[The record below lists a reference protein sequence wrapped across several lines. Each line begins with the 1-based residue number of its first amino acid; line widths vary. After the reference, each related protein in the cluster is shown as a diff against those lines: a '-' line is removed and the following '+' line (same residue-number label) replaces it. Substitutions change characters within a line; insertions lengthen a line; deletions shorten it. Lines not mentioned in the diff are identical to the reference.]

1 MTRES
6 FLSSVESRVN
16 ELVTDPTFANQ
27 WAQVRSKH
35 LLASVAPDVVGEINY
50 TYSPARLIRNATSVL
65 QSVLTLLESNGSL
78 TSLSD
83 SLRRTAEAM
92 EYLANLGE
100 GGRSA
105 TTRNIAAGLYQLA
118 GYEANSLCLA
128 RSLPT
133 PELPTVT
140 RPQAISGVID
150 RWTSFA
156 LQRQFVRLVVDADLL
171 QQRLPELETALLATA
186 NGEDLHPD
194 DVAAL
199 PVAALAVT
207 NFRAFALANLRGPG
221 SQDRFFAACRELDDL
236 LLHTGRSYDLL
247 QMKTLAGAARRMFEH
262 GMWHLLAGFVESD
275 PVWRRYA
282 VLSARGR
289 APNMLN
295 ARGQVEL
302 WESQRRAVAAGLL
315 DEGSR
320 GFSIRMP
327 TSAGKTRIAELAIL
341 RTLTRQGA
349 RKAVYVAPFRALA
362 DEVEGSLAPTLSD
375 LGFRVSSVLG
385 GFEVDELEA
394 QLLSSADLLITTPEK
409 LTLLLR
415 SRPEYF
421 DQVGLVVLDEGHII
435 ESKDRGARYEI
446 LLTQLRRRMS
456 ADAQF
461 LFISAVVSTENAADF
476 AEWLCGDRHA
486 VIDTQWRPA
495 RQLVG
500 IFNAERSGRI
510 TYPQEGPVGG
520 APAPF
525 VLGAARSRD
534 YIDYTPKLHREKTVP
549 FPTRSKGDLTA
560 ELAINFVDQGPVLV
574 FTTQRG
580 WAESVARTIE
590 RGLQLRRQTPGSSI
604 PRAFADVQS
613 GAETIT
619 AVEVAE
625 RWLGVDSLIPRLLR
639 QGIGIHHA
647 GFPDAVRRAIE
658 DDFRSGFIRVLVAT
672 STLAQGV
679 NLPVKTVIVHTVTQ
693 HIEGSTPDDDGE
705 NVPIALRDFRN
716 IAGRAGRATLETE
729 GHVVMVALNDWE
741 ASRLAEFL
749 DAEVDPIRGQLFH
762 LLADLAADRLSDDS
776 FRYQMDSELLALMVE
791 EIVGTAA
798 EKRFEDFLEGSFVRI
813 QALHDG
819 LPLAP
824 LQDQA
829 FKTLDSI
836 RSEVPDEGLRTTFA
850 KTGFDVRSCQA
861 IVETVNVKAD
871 ALRALLTSVDTS
883 PAALI
888 AEILMDVAALPQ
900 MVTDYEFVGD
910 LEELAVDWVSQLA
923 MPDLVERHLP
933 NGSDERKF
941 HRFLADLFGF
951 RLPWGVGAYIQIAQD
966 VLEVSTQL
974 AEVPRWLPTMLRY
987 GVPTPKATWAMTL
1000 GCPSR
1005 ELSATLAG
1013 AFVDDQ
1019 GATAAFST
1027 FVDWFSSMTEEDF
1040 VLRFGATPNE
1050 AQVLMRR
1057 ANALVPSD
1065 RRMTELLRSGS
1076 ATYQTEV
1083 AGLAYSNRRALLPL
1097 VADGAT
1103 LTLRRDYI
1111 NQYDPNAIEVLHGG
1125 TVFGYVPRA
1134 TARLIAPQLDA
1145 GLAATAIATQVVH
1158 GATGTISMTVQVES
1172 PTEG

>member
-6 FLSSVESRVN
+6 FISSVERRVN
-16 ELVTDPTFANQ
+16 EMVTDPTFGNH

-35 LLASVAPDVVGEINY
+35 LLASVAPDEVGPINY

-65 QSVLTLLESNGSL
+65 QSVLTLLQSNGNL

-83 SLRRTAEAM
+83 SLRRTAETM
-92 EYLANLGE
+92 EYLADLGE

-105 TTRNIAAGLYQLA
+105 TIRLVAAGLYQLA

-133 PELPTVT
+133 PELPSAS
-140 RPQAISGVID
+140 RPQAIAVVID

-156 LQRQFVRLVVDADLL
+156 LQRQFVRLVVEADLL
-171 QQRLPELETALLATA
+171 QQRLPELEHALLATA
-186 NGEDLHPD
+186 NGNDLHAD
-194 DVAAL
+194 DLAAL
-199 PVAALAVT
+199 PTAALAVAC
-207 NFRAFALANLRGPG
+207 FRAFALANLRGPG
-221 SQDRFFAACRELDDL
+221 SQDRFFTSCEELDDL

-247 QMKTLAGAARRMFEH
+247 QIKTLEGAARRMFQNSV
-262 GMWHLLAGFVESD
+262 WKLLAGFVASD

-282 VLSARGR
+282 VLSARGQ
-289 APNMLN
+289 ASNMLN
-295 ARGQVEL
+295 ARGRVEL
-302 WESQRRAVAAGLL
+302 WESQRRALDAGLL
-315 DEGSR
+315 IDGTR

-341 RTLTRQGA
+341 RTLTRQDG

-362 DEVEGSLAPTLSD
+362 DEVEGSLAPTLAD

-394 QLLSSADLLITTPEK
+394 QLLDSADLLITTPEK
-409 LTLLLR
+409 LALLLR

-421 DQVGLVVLDEGHII
+421 DKVGLTVLDEGHII

-446 LLTQLRRRMS
+446 LLTQLRGRMP

-461 LFISAVVSTENAADF
+461 LFISAVISTENAADF
-476 AEWLCGDRHA
+476 AEWLCADRNA
-486 VIDTQWRPA
+486 VIDTHWRPA

-500 IFNAERSGRI
+500 IFNAERGRI
-510 TYPQEGPVGG
+510 TYPEEGPVGG

-525 VLGAARSRD
+525 VLGAARPHD
-534 YIDYTPKLHREKTVP
+534 YVDYTPKMRREKTVS
-549 FPTRSKGDLTA
+549 FPSKSKGDLTA
-560 ELAINFVDQGPVLV
+560 ELAINFADQGPVLV
-574 FTTQRG
+574 FTTQRA
-580 WAESVARTIE
+580 WAESVARTIA

-604 PRAFADVQS
+604 PHAFDNAQS
-613 GAETIT
+613 GSATIA

-658 DDFRSGFIRVLVAT
+658 DDFRSGRIGVLVAT

-679 NLPVKTVIVHTVTQ
+679 NLPVKTVVVHTITR
-693 HIEGSTPDDDGE
+693 HDEGPTPDDDGE
-705 NVPIALRDFRN
+705 NVPIELRDFRN

-729 GHVVMVALNDWE
+729 GHVVLVALNDWE
-741 ASRLAEFL
+741 ATRIKEFL
-749 DAEVDPIRGQLFH
+749 GGEVAPIRGQLFH
-762 LLADLAADRLSDDS
+762 LLEDLAADRLSDDS
-776 FRYQMDSELLALMVE
+776 FRYQLDSELLSLLVE
-791 EIVGTAA
+791 ETVGAEA
-798 EKRFEDFLEGSFVRI
+798 EKRFEDLLKGSFVRI
-813 QALHDG
+813 QALHDN

-824 LQDQA
+824 LKSQA
-829 FKTLDSI
+829 FKTLTSI
-836 RSEVPDEGLRTTFA
+836 RGEVPNEGLRTTFA
-850 KTGFDVRSCQA
+850 KTGFDVRSCLS
-861 IVETVNVKAD
+861 IVETVKAKGD
-871 ALRALLTSVDTS
+871 SLRALLTSADAS

-888 AEILMDVAALPQ
+888 AEILMDIAALPQ
-900 MVTDYEFVGD
+900 MVTGYEFVGD
-910 LEELAVDWVSQLA
+910 LEELTVDWVSQLP
-923 MPDLVERHLP
+923 MPDLVDRHLP
-933 NGSDERKF
+933 TGSDERSF

-951 RLPWGVGAYIQIAQD
+951 RLPWGMGAYIRIAED

-974 AEVPRWLPTMLRY
+974 AEVARWLPTMIRY

-1005 ELSATLAG
+1005 ELSPTLAG

-1019 GATAAFST
+1019 GAAAAFST
-1027 FVDWFSSMTEEDF
+1027 FVEWFSSMTEEDF
-1040 VLRFGATPNE
+1040 VLRFEATANE
-1050 AQVLMRR
+1050 AQVMMRR
-1057 ANALVPSD
+1057 SNALVPSD
-1065 RRMTELLRSGS
+1065 RRMTQLLRSGS

-1083 AGLAYSNRRALLPL
+1083 AGLAHGNRRALLPL
-1097 VADGAT
+1097 LVDAAT
-1103 LTLRRDYI
+1103 LMLRRDFG
-1111 NQYDPNAIEVLHGG
+1111 NHYDPNAIEVLHGT
-1125 TVFGYVPRA
+1125 TVLGYVPRA

-1145 GLAATAIATQVVH
+1145 GLTATAIATHVVH
-1158 GATGTISMTVQVES
+1158 GPTGAVSMTIQLETS
-1172 PTEG
+1172 S